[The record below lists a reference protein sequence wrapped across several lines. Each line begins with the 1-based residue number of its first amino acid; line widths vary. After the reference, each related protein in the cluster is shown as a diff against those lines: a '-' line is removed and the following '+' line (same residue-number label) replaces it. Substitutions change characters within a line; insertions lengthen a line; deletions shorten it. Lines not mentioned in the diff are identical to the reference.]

1 MHQQADVD
9 RTYFRRTSVGRG
21 LISLEE
27 GVHNEEIGLAYYVYI
42 LNSTEPLQKTV
53 ELEEVLKKENEEDH
67 K

>member
-1 MHQQADVD
+1 MLHPQADVD
-9 RTYFRRTSVGRG
+9 QTYFRRTSVGRG
-21 LISLEE
+21 LINLEE
-27 GVHNEEIGLAYYVYI
+27 GVHNEEIGLAYYI